1 MVNRLDFLILFVCSL
16 FLFSGCQVYNS
27 STNDQYQYSSDGTPF
42 GDAKVVFAM
51 KCTPC
56 HSYYLKTQDQLE
68 TDGLFS
74 PGDIYSS
81 EIFSRLKG
89 SSVGGQEDMPANG
102 QLSDDEIETIRT
114 WIESTTSN

>member
-1 MVNRLDFLILFVCSL
+1 MVNRFCFLILSSL
-16 FLFSGCQVYNS
+16 LLSLSSCQVYNS

-56 HSYYLKTQDQLE
+56 HNYYLKSAADFKS
-68 TDGLFS
+68 DGLYS
-74 PGDIYSS
+74 AGDIYSS

-89 SSVGGQEDMPANG
+89 SNVGGQEDMPANG
-102 QLSDDEIETIRT
+102 QLSDEEIETIKT

>member
-1 MVNRLDFLILFVCSL
+1 MVYRSCFLILAFTSAML
-16 FLFSGCQVYNS
+16 SSCQVYNS

-56 HSYYLKTQDQLE
+56 HNYYLKSQSELL
-68 TDGLFS
+68 TDGLYS
-74 PGDIYSS
+74 SGDIYSS

-89 SSVGGQEDMPANG
+89 SNVGGQEDMPANG
-102 QLSDDEIETIRT
+102 QLSDEEIEIVRT
-114 WIESTTSN
+114 WIESTASR

>member
-1 MVNRLDFLILFVCSL
+1 MVYRSCFLILAFVSAVL
-16 FLFSGCQVYNS
+16 SGCQVYNS

-56 HSYYLKTQDQLE
+56 HNYYLKSQSELLS
-68 TDGLFS
+68 DGLFS
-74 PGDIYSS
+74 SGDIYSS

-89 SSVGGQEDMPANG
+89 SNVGGQEDMPANG
-102 QLSDDEIETIRT
+102 QLSDEEIEIVRT
-114 WIESTTSN
+114 WIESTANR